1 MKIAYFGGVT
11 GGSSGAAVDPKI
23 LERYTY
29 FDPEPL
35 AVDITDNLTVAVT
48 TSVTVSE

>member
-1 MKIAYFGGVT
+1 MIGRCNVPT
-11 GGSSGAAVDPKI
+11 IINGSSEDI
-23 LERYTY
+23 SDRYNY
-29 FDPEPL
+29 FDNEPL

>member
-29 FDPEPL
+29 SD
-35 AVDITDNLTVAVT
+35 VDLSLDNAKNI
-48 TSVTVSE
+48 TVSVSTTVTDVT